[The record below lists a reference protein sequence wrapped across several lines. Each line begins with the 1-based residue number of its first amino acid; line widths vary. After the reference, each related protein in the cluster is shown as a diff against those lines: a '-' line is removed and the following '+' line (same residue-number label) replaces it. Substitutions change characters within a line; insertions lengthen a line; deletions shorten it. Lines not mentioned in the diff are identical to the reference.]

1 MGARC
6 DQCSITGQV
15 YPHCTPA
22 TSAPVAPTISNTN
35 MAHINFVWGVT
46 PSDPIQYVA
55 ANDGFN
61 VAAPACQDYL
71 IDVCERLH
79 VDAQRLALQPVFQC
93 WPQAFKAWVIRTS
106 GPNAWPLPR
115 ELFLSKLVLWT
126 RTEGSAFLTDIGFE
140 RGGTGRGGRQDVPQ
154 RVQWIRVR
162 VYALDMPRYA
172 AGFRA
177 LPLFNSLERLTNFA
191 INRKDDDTPLPEALS
206 AIVTSEGMGGL
217 GTAPACLAAPAFQT
231 SGLWPRMFT
240 EVSAVHG
247 TIWAIGIIGV
257 SAFLTVLLFT
267 ASVRTSACVIAN
279 ISAVLACVLAFFYMA
294 GHQLGIVEAVS
305 ISVLLGSSVDYS
317 LHIADSYTE
326 CCLEYAKED
335 RERATV
341 AGDMGVRGG
350 DQSDDGDDAMR
361 HFRVSVPTSLERQD
375 TAWRRERRLLLAQVA
390 LRRIGGSVW
399 HAAITTF
406 LSVICLVACVVAIFV
421 EFGQIIAAS
430 VISSISFA
438 LLVLPALLAR
448 FGPTDLSGSN
458 ICWRH
463 LLAALWA
470 CAVCGSTLLGL
481 YLYDISCGECVAAP
495 DGSPLFHSLGQ

>member
-1 MGARC
+1 
-6 DQCSITGQV
+6 
-15 YPHCTPA
+15 
-22 TSAPVAPTISNTN
+22 
-35 MAHINFVWGVT
+35 
-46 PSDPIQYVA
+46 
-55 ANDGFN
+55 
-61 VAAPACQDYL
+61 
-71 IDVCERLH
+71 
-79 VDAQRLALQPVFQC
+79 
-93 WPQAFKAWVIRTS
+93 
-106 GPNAWPLPR
+106 
-115 ELFLSKLVLWT
+115 
-126 RTEGSAFLTDIGFE
+126 
-140 RGGTGRGGRQDVPQ
+140 
-154 RVQWIRVR
+154 
-162 VYALDMPRYA
+162 
-172 AGFRA
+172 
-177 LPLFNSLERLTNFA
+177 
-191 INRKDDDTPLPEALS
+191 
-206 AIVTSEGMGGL
+206 
-217 GTAPACLAAPAFQT
+217 
-231 SGLWPRMFT
+231 
-240 EVSAVHG
+240 
-247 TIWAIGIIGV
+247 
-257 SAFLTVLLFT
+257 
-267 ASVRTSACVIAN
+267 
-279 ISAVLACVLAFFYMA
+279 MA